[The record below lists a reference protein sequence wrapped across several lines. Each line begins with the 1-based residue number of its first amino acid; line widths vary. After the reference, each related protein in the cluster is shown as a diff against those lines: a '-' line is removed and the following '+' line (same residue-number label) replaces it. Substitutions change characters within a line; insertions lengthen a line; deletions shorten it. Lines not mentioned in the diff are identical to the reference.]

1 MPVTTTACGG
11 EAEIAV
17 IAVVRL
23 ILLVLFFIISTLA
36 GLLICLVRPFHPN
49 NVYVFSHWYGWMSR
63 ICGISVEVRRHEAI
77 EPGKPYVYIANHQN
91 NLDLFTISNGVQPRT
106 VTIGKKSLKYIPFF
120 GQLYWLSG
128 NILIDRQNKS
138 RALGAM
144 LGAAERISR
153 DNISVWMFPEGT
165 RSYGRGLLPF
175 KAGAFHI
182 ALEAKVP
189 LVPVCMSSTHSQFK
203 LNRWN
208 NGKVIVELMAPLE
221 LPAEQLNIRQFAEN
235 THQQMLQKIALLDSE
250 LGNDYTA
257 RNIAAK
263 E

>member
-1 MPVTTTACGG
+1 M
-11 EAEIAV
+11 

-23 ILLVLFFIISTLA
+23 ILLVLFFIISTVA

-49 NVYVFSHWYGWMSR
+49 NVYIFSHWYGWMSR
-63 ICGISVEVRRHEAI
+63 IFGISVEVRCDSAI
-77 EPGKPYVYIANHQN
+77 DPAKPYVYIANHQN

-106 VTIGKKSLKYIPFF
+106 VTIGKKSLKFIPFF

-128 NILIDRQNKS
+128 NILIDRNNKS
-138 RALGAM
+138 KALNTM
-144 LGAAERISR
+144 LTAAERINR
-153 DNISVWMFPEGT
+153 DRLSVWMFPEGT

-175 KAGAFHI
+175 KMGAFHI
-182 ALEAKVP
+182 ALEAAVP
-189 LVPVCMSSTHSQFK
+189 LVPVCMSSTHGQFK

-208 NGKVIVELMAPLE
+208 NGKVIIQLMAPVA
-221 LPAEQLNIRQFAEN
+221 LPEREQMNIREFAQSM
-235 THQQMLQKIALLDSE
+235 HQQMQQQIALLDSE

-257 RNIAAK
+257 STIAAK

>member
-1 MPVTTTACGG
+1 M
-11 EAEIAV
+11 

-23 ILLVLFFIISTLA
+23 ILLVLFFIVSTAA
-36 GLLICLVRPFHPN
+36 GLLLCLLRPFHAN
-49 NVYVFSHWYGWMSR
+49 NVAVVSHWYGWASW
-63 ICGISVEVRRHEAI
+63 IFGIKVEVRKYQGADIGQRC
-77 EPGKPYVYIANHQN
+77 VYIANHQN
-91 NLDLFTISNGVQPRT
+91 NLDLFTISNAVEPRT
-106 VTIGKKSLKYIPFF
+106 VTIGKKSLRYVPFF

-138 RALGAM
+138 RALGTM
-144 LGAAERISR
+144 LGAAERIGK

-175 KAGAFHI
+175 KMGAFHI
-182 ALEAKVP
+182 ALEAGVP
-189 LVPVCMSSTHSQFK
+189 VVPVCMSSTHGQFK

-208 NGKVIVELMAPLE
+208 NGKVIVQLLAPQT
-221 LPAEQLNIRQFAEN
+221 LPTEQRTIRDFAQNI
-235 THQQMLQKIALLDSE
+235 HQQMQAQIALLDSE

-257 RNIAAK
+257 SINTAK

>member
-1 MPVTTTACGG
+1 
-11 EAEIAV
+11 V

-23 ILLVLFFIISTLA
+23 IFLVLFFIVSTIA
-36 GLLICLVRPFHPN
+36 GLLICLVRPFHPD
-49 NVYVFSHWYGWMSR
+49 NVVIFSHWYGWASR
-63 ICGISVEVRRHEAI
+63 VFGMQVEVRGNPAI
-77 EPGKPYVYIANHQN
+77 RAEQPYVYIANHQN
-91 NLDLFTISNGVQPRT
+91 NLDLFTISNAVQPRT
-106 VTIGKKSLKYIPFF
+106 VTIGKKSLKFIPFF

-175 KAGAFHI
+175 KMGAFHI
-182 ALEAKVP
+182 ALEASVP
-189 LVPVCMSSTHSQFK
+189 VVPVCMSSTHGQFK
-203 LNRWN
+203 WNRWN
-208 NGKVIVELMAPLE
+208 NGKVIVQLMAPVE
-221 LPAEQLNIRQFAEN
+221 LPKQQLNIREFAQN
-235 THQQMLQKIALLDSE
+235 IHQQMQAQIALLDSE

-257 RNIAAK
+257 SNIAAN

>member
-1 MPVTTTACGG
+1 M
-11 EAEIAV
+11 

-63 ICGISVEVRRHEAI
+63 IVGISVEVRRHSAI
-77 EPGKPYVYIANHQN
+77 DPTKPYVYIANHQN
-91 NLDLFTISNGVQPRT
+91 NLDLFTISNGVQLRT

-175 KAGAFHI
+175 KTGAFHI
-182 ALEAKVP
+182 AQQAKVP
-189 LVPVCMSSTHSQFK
+189 LVPICMSSTNK
-203 LNRWN
+203 VRLNKWN
-208 NGKVIVELMAPLE
+208 NGRVIIEILSPIQPEGTPAREL
-221 LPAEQLNIRQFAEN
+221 AETIRQ
-235 THQQMLQKIALLDSE
+235 QMADKIKLLDSE
-250 LGNDYTA
+250 VATDYTA
-257 RNIAAK
+257 DSLTVTG
-263 E
+263 

>member
-1 MPVTTTACGG
+1 M
-11 EAEIAV
+11 
-17 IAVVRL
+17 IAVVRIVLL
-23 ILLVLFFIISTLA
+23 ILFFLLSTVA

-49 NVYVFSHWYGWMSR
+49 NVYIFSHWYGWAAW
-63 ICGISVEVRRHEAI
+63 IFGLKVEIRQHNGADI
-77 EPGKPYVYIANHQN
+77 GQPCVYIANHQN
-91 NLDLFTISNGVQPRT
+91 NLDLFTISNAVELRT
-106 VTIGKKSLKYIPFF
+106 VTIGKKSLKFIPFF

-144 LGAAERISR
+144 LGAAERIGR
-153 DNISVWMFPEGT
+153 DKISVWMFPEGT

-175 KAGAFHI
+175 KMGAFHI
-182 ALEAKVP
+182 ALEANVP
-189 LVPVCMSSTHSQFK
+189 VVPVCMSSTHGQFK

-208 NGKVIVELMAPLE
+208 NGKVIVQIMAPQTL
-221 LPAEQLNIRQFAEN
+221 QRDQVNIREFAQN
-235 THQQMLQKIALLDSE
+235 VHQQMQQQIALLDSE

-257 RNIAAK
+257 NNIKAK

>member
-1 MPVTTTACGG
+1 M
-11 EAEIAV
+11 

-23 ILLVLFFIISTLA
+23 ILLVLFFLISTVA

-49 NVYVFSHWYGWMSR
+49 NVYIFSHWYGWVSR
-63 ICGISVEVRRHEAI
+63 IFGLSVEVRRHAAI
-77 EPGKPYVYIANHQN
+77 DPATPYVYIANHQN

-144 LGAAERISR
+144 LGAAERISKH
-153 DNISVWMFPEGT
+153 NISVWMFPEGT

-175 KAGAFHI
+175 KTGAFHI
-182 ALEAKVP
+182 ALEAKVA
-189 LVPVCMSSTHSQFK
+189 LVPVCMSNTHGQFK

-208 NGKVIVELMAPLE
+208 NGKVIIELMAPVE
-221 LPAEQLNIRQFAEN
+221 LPKEQLNIRDFAQN
-235 THQQMLQKIALLDSE
+235 IHAQMQTKIAELDSE
-250 LGNDYTA
+250 LSNDYTA
-257 RNIAAK
+257 GNIAAK

>member
-1 MPVTTTACGG
+1 
-11 EAEIAV
+11 V

-23 ILLVLFFIISTLA
+23 VLLVLFFLGSTFV
-36 GLLICLVRPFHPN
+36 GLLLCLLRPFHPN
-49 NVYVFSHWYGWMSR
+49 NVSILSHWYGWASW
-63 ICGISVEVRRHEAI
+63 IFGINVEVRHYKGANI
-77 EPGKPYVYIANHQN
+77 DQPCVYIANHQN
-91 NLDLFTISNGVQPRT
+91 NLDLFTISSAVEPRT
-106 VTIGKKSLKYIPFF
+106 VTIGKKSLKFIPFF

-138 RALGAM
+138 RALGTM
-144 LGAAERISR
+144 LGAAEKITR

-175 KAGAFHI
+175 KMGAFHI

-189 LVPVCMSSTHSQFK
+189 VVPVCMSSTHGQFK
-203 LNRWN
+203 FNRWH
-208 NGKVIVELMAPLE
+208 NGKVIVQVMAPVA
-221 LPAEQLNIRQFAEN
+221 LPTEQLNIREFAQN
-235 THQQMLQKIALLDSE
+235 IHQQMQAQIALLDSE

-257 RNIAAK
+257 SIIAAK

>member
-1 MPVTTTACGG
+1 M
-11 EAEIAV
+11 

-23 ILLVLFFIISTLA
+23 ILLVLFFIISTVA
-36 GLLICLVRPFHPN
+36 GLLICLLRPFHPN
-49 NVYVFSHWYGWMSR
+49 NVYIFSHWYGWVSR
-63 ICGISVEVRRHEAI
+63 IFGLSVEVRRHANI
-77 EPGKPYVYIANHQN
+77 DPATPYVYIANHQN

-144 LGAAERISR
+144 LGAAERISKH
-153 DNISVWMFPEGT
+153 NISVWMFPEGT

-175 KAGAFHI
+175 KTGAFHI
-182 ALEAKVP
+182 ALEAKVA
-189 LVPVCMSSTHSQFK
+189 LVPVCMSSTHNKFRF
-203 LNRWN
+203 NRWN
-208 NGKVIVELMAPLE
+208 NGKVIIELMAPVE
-221 LPAEQLNIRQFAEN
+221 LPKEQLNIREFAQN
-235 THQQMLQKIALLDSE
+235 IHAQMQTKIAELDSE
-250 LGNDYTA
+250 LSNDYTA
-257 RNIAAK
+257 GNIAAK